1 MDEQELLKR
10 YYRGETNLEE
20 ERQLKKLY
28 RKGELADDPIL
39 AFKGQNAKFPADLT
53 ENFRLKIQKEQK
65 QTYRNRWAIGIG
77 IAASLILIVSL
88 RNFIPINENSN
99 LQLSNNLKKERF
111 ENALRT
117 IGSVLEE
124 GKTDPQQVLYEDN
137 KLIIT
142 IE

>member
-20 ERQLKKLY
+20 ERQLKNLY
-28 RKGELADDPIL
+28 RKGRLADEPML
-39 AFKGQNAKFPADLT
+39 AFKGQTAKLPPDLT
-53 ENFRLKIQKEQK
+53 GNFQLRIQKEQK
-65 QTYRNRWAIGIG
+65 QTFRNRWAIGIG
-77 IAASLILIVSL
+77 VAASLILIVSL
-88 RNFIPINENSN
+88 RNFIPVYENSN

-117 IGSVLEE
+117 IGNVLEE
-124 GKTDPQQVLYEDN
+124 KKTDPQQVLYEDN

>member
-20 ERQLKKLY
+20 ERKLKNLY
-28 RKGELADDPIL
+28 RKGELRDEPIL
-39 AFKGQNAKFPADLT
+39 AFKGQAAKIPEDLT
-53 ENFRLKIQKEQK
+53 EKFRLKIQREQK

>member
-10 YYRGETNLEE
+10 YYRGETTLEE
-20 ERQLKKLY
+20 ERQLKNLYQKGKL
-28 RKGELADDPIL
+28 RDEPIL
-39 AFKGQNAKFPADLT
+39 AFKGQATKIPEDLT
-53 ENFRLKIQKEQK
+53 EKFRLKIQKEQK

-77 IAASLILIVSL
+77 IAASLILIISL
-88 RNFIPINENSN
+88 RNLIPVQENSS

-111 ENALRT
+111 EDALRT

-124 GKTDPQQVLYEDN
+124 KKTDLKQVLYEDN

>member
-10 YYRGETNLEE
+10 YYRGETTLEE
-20 ERQLKKLY
+20 ERQLKNLY
-28 RKGELADDPIL
+28 RKGELRDEPIL
-39 AFKGQNAKFPADLT
+39 AFKGQATKIPEDLT
-53 ENFRLKIQKEQK
+53 EKFRLKIQKEQK

-77 IAASLILIVSL
+77 IAASLILIISL
-88 RNFIPINENSN
+88 RNLIPVQENSS

-111 ENALRT
+111 EDALRT

-124 GKTDPQQVLYEDN
+124 KKTDLKQVLYEDN

>member
-20 ERQLKKLY
+20 ERQLKNLY
-28 RKGELADDPIL
+28 RKGRLADEPML
-39 AFKGQNAKFPADLT
+39 AFKGQTAKLPPDLT
-53 ENFRLKIQKEQK
+53 GNFQLRIQKEQK
-65 QTYRNRWAIGIG
+65 QTFRNRWAIGIG
-77 IAASLILIVSL
+77 VAASLILIISL
-88 RNFIPINENSN
+88 RNFIPVYENSN

-117 IGSVLEE
+117 IGNVLEE
-124 GKTDPQQVLYEDN
+124 KKTDPQQVLYEDN